1 MPKPYAVIMD
11 EINTRLKGKVG
22 DERAK
27 EIRLLL
33 KEIQF
38 DVGDYRKIKDRL
50 RRELREIETMEQAK
64 KAARKS
70 GYTKKETPQF
80 VIIGAPNSG
89 KTTLINDLCG
99 TNFLVADYPY
109 TTTETQYGALKFDN
123 VNFQLVELPAIYEG
137 CWEGDKSNLAVIH
150 STDCLLILGR
160 SMKEFELVLSELKK
174 NNIHLREERMED
186 GFAQVNPRI
195 IPAFLVYDK
204 NLEIMISSNLKMVSN
219 ENLEKV
225 KRTMVEVTRPT
236 RIYTMDSFNKIEDVP
251 IVFFKDQLTVKD
263 TVKKISKGKVDI
275 FKDAIVL
282 EGGPSG
288 RRKRVGIDYELKD
301 GDVIHLTFKK

>member
-50 RRELREIETMEQAK
+50 RRELKEIETMEQAK

-70 GYTKKETPQF
+70 GYTRKETPQF

-137 CWEGDKSNLAVIH
+137 CW
-150 STDCLLILGR
+150 
-160 SMKEFELVLSELKK
+160 
-174 NNIHLREERMED
+174 
-186 GFAQVNPRI
+186 
-195 IPAFLVYDK
+195 
-204 NLEIMISSNLKMVSN
+204 
-219 ENLEKV
+219 
-225 KRTMVEVTRPT
+225 
-236 RIYTMDSFNKIEDVP
+236 
-251 IVFFKDQLTVKD
+251 
-263 TVKKISKGKVDI
+263 
-275 FKDAIVL
+275 
-282 EGGPSG
+282 
-288 RRKRVGIDYELKD
+288 D
-301 GDVIHLTFKK
+301 GD